1 MAEMVGFSR
10 DLQRRNG
17 AVRGLFGAIRLVLS
31 RLAPGRR
38 ATRLHVEEW
47 PDYLLRD
54 IGVDRASLDRT
65 DPRSMDWLRR

>member
-10 DLQRRNG
+10 GLQRRNG
-17 AVRGLFGAIRLVLS
+17 AVGGLFGTLRLVLS
-31 RLAPGRR
+31 RLAPGRG
-38 ATRLHVEEW
+38 ATRLHFEEW

-54 IGVDRASLDRT
+54 IGVDRASLDPV